1 VEVWEQHEGEPD
13 EAYVRFLYYRNLGPT
28 RSLNAAYQLYVESG
42 EIETKEKAVVVAPK
56 RAKSCRASGQ
66 WKEDSSNYQW
76 EFRAN
81 QWDIH
86 IMSQSSRVVVDSF
99 FKGLAVLATQNL
111 NLLQSGL
118 YRPKNYLQLLE
129 GLTLV
134 GSFITPEVIATWAAI
149 TNGDGPQREVPTPA
163 PGNVSSINDSKR
175 RAV

>member
-42 EIETKEKAVVVAPK
+42 EIETKEKAVVVAKK
-56 RAKSCRASGQ
+56 RVKTCRASGQ
-66 WKEDSSNYQW
+66 WTEDSTDYQW

-111 NLLQSGL
+111 ELLQSGS

-134 GSFITPEVIATWAAI
+134 GSFITPEVISTWAAI
-149 TNGDGPQREVPTPA
+149 ANGNGPQRDVPA
-163 PGNVSSINDSKR
+163 PGNVSSIDAKREQR
-175 RAV
+175 RA